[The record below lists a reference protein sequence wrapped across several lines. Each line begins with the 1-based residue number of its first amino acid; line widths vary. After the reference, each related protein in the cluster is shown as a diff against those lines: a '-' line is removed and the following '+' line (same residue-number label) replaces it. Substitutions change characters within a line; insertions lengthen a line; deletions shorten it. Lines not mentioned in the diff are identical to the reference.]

1 MWIDNFRGC
10 SRELF
15 YLESV
20 EYHNIDDLTTAEYTV
35 LYADIWVT
43 ANSQEPAKR
52 NAELGKDEWAVIQC
66 DKYILEY
73 SDFISLLTEDK
84 EYFVDSE

>member
-20 EYHNIDDLTTAEYTV
+20 EYHNIEDLTTAEYTV
-35 LYADIWVT
+35 YTLIFGLQQILKSLQRGMQSITKMGGLLFSVINIYLNMLILY
-43 ANSQEPAKR
+43 
-52 NAELGKDEWAVIQC
+52 L
-66 DKYILEY
+66 
-73 SDFISLLTEDK
+73 
-84 EYFVDSE
+84 